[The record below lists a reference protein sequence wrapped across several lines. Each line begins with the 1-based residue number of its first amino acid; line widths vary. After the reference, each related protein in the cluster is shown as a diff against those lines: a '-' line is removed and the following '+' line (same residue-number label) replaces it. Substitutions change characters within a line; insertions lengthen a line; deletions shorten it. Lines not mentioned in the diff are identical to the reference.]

1 MAAPSDS
8 VIFEDLPLNADDETL
23 NGVFGAYGLLKS
35 AQFLPASPI
44 TGKRSAVVQ
53 YETAEDAK
61 WIVDN
66 LNGNV
71 PQGLSEPIKCMY
83 KPSLPTTFKGK
94 GHPFGNHGNQA
105 FGNQAGKEGCKGGGK
120 EGGKDGGKDGGK
132 EGMESKGKGKGKPD
146 DMRAGRPGPY
156 ELPAPAALPAPL
168 PGKTIGSAAGMLA
181 PRAPLANPCP
191 SPAVPPVP
199 PGKTSI
205 KTLVEGI
212 LDSGALPGG
221 VKYSNDQNTLFIGGL
236 PRDTT
241 DLELYQIFAPF
252 GAVAPKGILAMRGG
266 GPGPNCKGYGFVNY
280 MSAQAAEKAINTLH
294 GTTMPGGAVL
304 RVMPKRLESK
314 ASRKGSR

>member
-8 VIFEDLPLNADDETL
+8 VIFEDLPLDTDDETL
-23 NGVFGAYGLLKS
+23 HGVFGAYGLLKS

-94 GHPFGNHGNQA
+94 GQAFGNHG
-105 FGNQAGKEGCKGGGK
+105 GREGCKGGGK
-120 EGGKDGGKDGGK
+120 EGGKDGGK
-132 EGMESKGKGKGKPD
+132 EGMESKGMCKGKGKPD

-156 ELPAPAALPAPL
+156 ELPAPPALPALPAPPAPL
-168 PGKTIGSAAGMLA
+168 PGKAQTIGSAAGMLA

-221 VKYSNDQNTLFIGGL
+221 VKYSNDPNTLFIGGL

-280 MSAQAAEKAINTLH
+280 MTAQAADKAINTLH

-304 RVMPKRLESK
+304 RVMPKKLEMK
-314 ASRKGSR
+314 ASRKGAK